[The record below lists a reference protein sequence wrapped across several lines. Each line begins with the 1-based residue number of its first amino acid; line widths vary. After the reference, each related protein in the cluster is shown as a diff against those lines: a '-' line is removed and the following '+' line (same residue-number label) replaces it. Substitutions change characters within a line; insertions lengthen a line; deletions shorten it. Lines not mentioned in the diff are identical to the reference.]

1 VIGWKDLIV
10 GGAAFVVAHL
20 IEVEAWPWFDPAGA
34 STPWFLNTDRAT
46 AFTAA
51 SLFVAAVIASASTA
65 YPFGVGPIAQGCSIA
80 LGAILAMTLV
90 LVVKGPGTLFPIV
103 LFVGAAIA
111 VASCVG
117 GALVGRGLLS
127 ARRTRRT

>member
-1 VIGWKDLIV
+1 
-10 GGAAFVVAHL
+10 
-20 IEVEAWPWFDPAGA
+20 
-34 STPWFLNTDRAT
+34 
-46 AFTAA
+46 
-51 SLFVAAVIASASTA
+51 
-65 YPFGVGPIAQGCSIA
+65 
-80 LGAILAMTLV
+80 LGAIVAMTLV